1 MPVQYKY
8 SQTTATSDPVTV
20 TLVKGNAFEAKQ
32 TSITEF
38 NLEFDHT
45 VEKLAKADVT
55 VQKVTVRND
64 KEYYTRMTV
73 KDVKLNDAKDTATVI
88 LFAGMED
95 ATNYKI
101 TVAGIE
107 ESYVLTASKGKPV
120 RLVVTA
126 QVGGKDLEGGILTT
140 GEKATLV
147 CKFYDAN
154 EVDVTDAGYKATY
167 TLEEYSKNNG
177 YSLNNGEL
185 TIRKSSEVVGVKAK
199 YQKYENGKLAINLNE
214 TFYFAAVD
222 PTPIYITGVVDFSVN
237 GVYGNG
243 QEQTLQVGNKT
254 GKYLSVKVATDDGK
268 DPVEV
273 KANNATLDQVEGKP
287 SFKFT
292 AIDPQICN
300 ITSTGMLIP
309 YKTGTAGFYVYA
321 VYKDKNNKV
330 IAEEPIGD
338 VYVDVKKDAEFAYF
352 TLDKYS
358 VYVGSVAGYD
368 SATIKA
374 TLFDQYDAKISGNA
388 VTIEGVTDNAKKVI
402 EKDADEKN
410 AEKKAL
416 GLPSDGSEQTIT
428 IKGANFVEA
437 VKDTDFAIE
446 AGSSAEFEF
455 KVKAGNIE
463 QFFSVNVQVPSGTDN
478 YVAVENNNVTDAL
491 RVVTD
496 KDDDTKAAK
505 KLTFSVYQMNNGI
518 KIGIQNIQAYP
529 SDASAISASAYY
541 YKLTKDGNA
550 LPDDVVKDKNYV
562 SVDSNSVSITLS
574 GTSAAASGSAIG
586 AGKTVDYN
594 KTGAGTYV
602 FELYLG
608 SDPVDA
614 SSCTV
619 TVGDKGEYTLV
630 GQESNEVTIT
640 ADHNISDGYVATDKA
655 AIVKCFKI
663 NGRDGKVIDLTA
675 KDDKGQ
681 LKYKFDVKY
690 DAAKDTGSVYVES
703 ITVYESVAEG
713 EYVAYEIPV
722 NVVLVRK

>member
-1 MPVQYKY
+1 
-8 SQTTATSDPVTV
+8 
-20 TLVKGNAFEAKQ
+20 
-32 TSITEF
+32 
-38 NLEFDHT
+38 
-45 VEKLAKADVT
+45 
-55 VQKVTVRND
+55 
-64 KEYYTRMTV
+64 MTV
-73 KDVKLNDAKDTATVI
+73 KDVKLNDAKNTATVV

-95 ATNYKI
+95 VTNYKI

-120 RLVVTA
+120 RLEVTA
-126 QVGGKDLEGGILTT
+126 EIDGKNVGDVLTT
-140 GEKATLV
+140 GKEATLV
-147 CKFYDAN
+147 CKLYDAN
-154 EVDVTDAGYKATY
+154 DVDVTKVGYPVTY
-167 TLEEYSKNNG
+167 SLEEYSKNGG
-177 YSLNNGEL
+177 YSLSNGKL
-185 TIRKSSEVVGVKAK
+185 TIKKSTEFVGVKVK
-199 YQKYENGKLAINLNE
+199 CQKYENGKLAIDLNE

-237 GVYGNG
+237 GKYDGSK
-243 QEQTLQVGNKT
+243 EQSVQVQNKT

-273 KANNATLDQVEGKP
+273 KANNVTLDKVEGKP

-292 AIDPQICN
+292 AIDPEICN
-300 ITSTGMLIP
+300 ITSSGMLIP
-309 YKTGTAGFYVYA
+309 YKKGTAGFYVNT
-321 VYKDKNNKV
+321 VVKEKNGSLKV
-330 IAEEPIGD
+330 EPFD
-338 VYVDVKKDAEFAYF
+338 EVYVEVKENSRFNSF
-352 TLDKYS
+352 ILDKYA
-358 VYVGSVAGYD
+358 VNVGSVAGYD

-402 EKDADEKN
+402 EK
-410 AEKKAL
+410 KAL
-416 GLPSDGSEQTIT
+416 GLPSAGSEQSIT
-428 IKGANFVEA
+428 IEGAKFVAA
-437 VKDTDFAIE
+437 VEGTDFAIA
-446 AGSSAEFEF
+446 AGSSANFEF

-496 KDDDTKAAK
+496 KDASKDTKT
-505 KLTFSVYQMNNGI
+505 LTFSVYQMNNGI
-518 KIGIQNIQAYP
+518 KIGTQTIQKYP
-529 SDASAISASAYY
+529 TDVTAVSQGVYC
-541 YKLTKDGNA
+541 YKLTKDGNTI
-550 LPDDVVKDKNYV
+550 DSDYV
-562 SVDSNSVSITLS
+562 SVGANSVTVTLS
-574 GTSAAASGSAIG
+574 GTSAAVSGSAIDT
-586 AGKTVDYN
+586 GKIVDYN

-602 FELYLG
+602 FELYYSYSAGEL
-608 SDPVDA
+608 SPIDA

-619 TVGDKGEYTLV
+619 IVGDKGEYTLV